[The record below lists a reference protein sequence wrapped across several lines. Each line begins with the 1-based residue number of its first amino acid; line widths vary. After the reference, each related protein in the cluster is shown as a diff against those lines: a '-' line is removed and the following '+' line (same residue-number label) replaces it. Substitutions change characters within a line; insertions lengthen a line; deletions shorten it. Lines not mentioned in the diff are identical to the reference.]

1 MMKKIQ
7 NQLMKV
13 LKILEY
19 LVAVAL
25 IIAMVISL
33 ISFVIQQSSSFSIE
47 SFHLESYLSFALSLI
62 VGIEFVKMLILQT
75 PGSLVEVVMF
85 AVARQII
92 MSHDSA
98 VENLIG
104 VIAVL
109 LMFLCRKYLLGEG
122 SKLFNNK

>member
-1 MMKKIQ
+1 MKKTQ
-7 NQLMKV
+7 KYFMKV
-13 LKILEY
+13 LKGLEY
-19 LVAVAL
+19 VVAVAL
-25 IIAMVISL
+25 IIAMGISM
-33 ISFVIQQSSSFSIE
+33 ISFIIQEANVFSIQD
-47 SFHLESYLSFALSLI
+47 FQLETYLSFSLSLI

-98 VENLIG
+98 FDNLIG

>member
-1 MMKKIQ
+1 MKKIQ

-85 AVARQII
+85 AVVRQII

>member
-1 MMKKIQ
+1 MKKTQ
-7 NQLMKV
+7 KCFLKV
-13 LKILEY
+13 LKGLEY
-19 LVAVAL
+19 VVAVAL
-25 IIAMVISL
+25 IIAMGISM
-33 ISFVIQQSSSFSIE
+33 ISFIIQEANVFSIQD
-47 SFHLESYLSFALSLI
+47 FQLETYLSFSLSLI

-98 VENLIG
+98 FDNLIG

>member
-75 PGSLVEVVMF
+75 TGSLVEVVMF

-109 LMFLCRKYLLGEG
+109 LMFLCRKYLL
-122 SKLFNNK
+122 

>member
-13 LKILEY
+13 LKVLEY
-19 LVAVAL
+19 LVAIAL

-47 SFHLESYLSFALSLI
+47 SFQLESYLSFALSLI

>member
-1 MMKKIQ
+1 MKKTQ
-7 NQLMKV
+7 KCFMKV
-13 LKILEY
+13 LKGLEY
-19 LVAVAL
+19 VVAVAL
-25 IIAMVISL
+25 IIAMGISM
-33 ISFVIQQSSSFSIE
+33 ISFIIQEANVFSIQD
-47 SFHLESYLSFALSLI
+47 FQLETYLSFSLSLI

-85 AVARQII
+85 AVVRQII

-98 VENLIG
+98 FDNLIG

>member
-75 PGSLVEVVMF
+75 SGSLVEVVMF

-109 LMFLCRKYLLGEG
+109 LMFLCRKYLAY
-122 SKLFNNK
+122 KLILLLVK

>member
-1 MMKKIQ
+1 MKKTQ
-7 NQLMKV
+7 KCFMKV
-13 LKILEY
+13 LKSLEY
-19 LVAVAL
+19 VVAVAL
-25 IIAMVISL
+25 IIAMGISM
-33 ISFVIQQSSSFSIE
+33 ISFIIQEANVFSIQN
-47 SFHLESYLSFALSLI
+47 FQLETYLSFSLSLI

-98 VENLIG
+98 LDNLIG

>member
-1 MMKKIQ
+1 
-7 NQLMKV
+7 
-13 LKILEY
+13 
-19 LVAVAL
+19 
-25 IIAMVISL
+25 
-33 ISFVIQQSSSFSIE
+33 
-47 SFHLESYLSFALSLI
+47 
-62 VGIEFVKMLILQT
+62 MLILQT

>member
-1 MMKKIQ
+1 MKKTQ
-7 NQLMKV
+7 KCFMKV
-13 LKILEY
+13 LKGLEY
-19 LVAVAL
+19 VVAVAL
-25 IIAMVISL
+25 IIAMGISM
-33 ISFVIQQSSSFSIE
+33 ISFIIQEANVFSIQD
-47 SFHLESYLSFALSLI
+47 FQLETYLSFSLSLI

-98 VENLIG
+98 FDNLIS

>member
-1 MMKKIQ
+1 MKKTQ
-7 NQLMKV
+7 KYFMKV
-13 LKILEY
+13 LKGLEY
-19 LVAVAL
+19 VVAVAL
-25 IIAMVISL
+25 IIAMGISM
-33 ISFVIQQSSSFSIE
+33 ISFIIQEANVFSIQD
-47 SFHLESYLSFALSLI
+47 FQLETYLSFSLSLI
-62 VGIEFVKMLILQT
+62 VGIEFVKMLILQI

-98 VENLIG
+98 FDNLIG

>member
-1 MMKKIQ
+1 
-7 NQLMKV
+7 MKV
-13 LKILEY
+13 LKGLEY
-19 LVAVAL
+19 VVAVAL
-25 IIAMVISL
+25 IIAMGISM
-33 ISFVIQQSSSFSIE
+33 ISFVIQEANVFSIQD
-47 SFHLESYLSFALSLI
+47 FQLETYLSFSLSLI

-98 VENLIG
+98 FDNLIG

>member
-1 MMKKIQ
+1 MKKIQ

-33 ISFVIQQSSSFSIE
+33 IFFVIQQSSSFSIE

-109 LMFLCRKYLLGEG
+109 LMFLCRKYLLGGG

>member
-1 MMKKIQ
+1 MKKIQ

-33 ISFVIQQSSSFSIE
+33 ISFVIQQSFSIE

>member
-1 MMKKIQ
+1 MKKTQ
-7 NQLMKV
+7 KCFMKV
-13 LKILEY
+13 LKGLEY
-19 LVAVAL
+19 VVAVAL
-25 IIAMVISL
+25 IIAMGISM
-33 ISFVIQQSSSFSIE
+33 ISFIIQEANVFSIQD
-47 SFHLESYLSFALSLI
+47 FQLETYLSFSLSLI

-98 VENLIG
+98 FDNLIG

>member
-1 MMKKIQ
+1 MKKIQ

-47 SFHLESYLSFALSLI
+47 SFHLESYLS

-75 PGSLVEVVMF
+75 TGSLVEVVMF

>member
-1 MMKKIQ
+1 MKKIQ

-25 IIAMVISL
+25 IIAMVISP

>member
-1 MMKKIQ
+1 MKKIQ

-75 PGSLVEVVMF
+75 SGSLVEVVMF

-109 LMFLCRKYLLGEG
+109 LMFLCRKYLLGGG

>member
-1 MMKKIQ
+1 MMEKIQ

-47 SFHLESYLSFALSLI
+47 SFHLES
-62 VGIEFVKMLILQT
+62 
-75 PGSLVEVVMF
+75 
-85 AVARQII
+85 
-92 MSHDSA
+92 
-98 VENLIG
+98 
-104 VIAVL
+104 
-109 LMFLCRKYLLGEG
+109 
-122 SKLFNNK
+122 